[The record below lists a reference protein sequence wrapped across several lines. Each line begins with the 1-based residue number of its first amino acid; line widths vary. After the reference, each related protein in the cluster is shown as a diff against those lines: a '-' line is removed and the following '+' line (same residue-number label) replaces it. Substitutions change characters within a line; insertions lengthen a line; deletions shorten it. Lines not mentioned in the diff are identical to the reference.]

1 MTVAAGTPAGTYYF
15 KYQICEVLN
24 PIVCSDTTDK
34 VTVTAPSIVA
44 IPDSG
49 TVNGY
54 TGGTA
59 VANVLANDS
68 LNGQLVNPA
77 DVNLSVLGTM
87 PTGITLNTNTGA
99 VTVAA
104 GTPAGTYYFK
114 YQICEVLNPTV
125 CSDTTDKVTVTAP
138 SIVAISDSGTVN
150 GYTGGTAVANV
161 LANDSLNGQLVNPA
175 DVNLSVLGSL
185 PTGITLNTNTGA
197 VTVAAGTPA
206 GTYYFKYQICEVL
219 NPTVCS
225 DTTDKVTVTAPSI
238 VAIPDSG
245 TVNGYTGGTAINN
258 VLSNDLLNGQP
269 VIPSDVTLS
278 VLGTM
283 PTGITLNTN
292 TGAVTVATGTPAGTY
307 YFKYQICEVLNPTVC
322 SDTTDKVT
330 VTAPSIVAIPDSG
343 TVNGYTGG
351 TAINNV
357 LSNDL
362 LNGQPVIPS
371 DVTLSVLGTMPTGIT
386 LNTNTGAVTVA
397 TGTPAGTYYFK
408 YQICEVLNPTV
419 CSDTTDKVTVT
430 APSIVTIPDSGTVNG
445 YTGGTAVANVLAND
459 SLNGQLVNPADVN
472 LSVLGFFTNRYYI
485 KYKYR
490 SSDSCSRDTGRHLLF
505 QISDL

>member
-24 PIVCSDTTDK
+24 PTVCSDTTDK

-59 VANVLANDS
+59 VANVLDNDS

-77 DVNLSVLGTM
+77 DVNISVLGTM

-138 SIVAISDSGTVN
+138 SIVAIPDSGTVNGYTGGTTINNVLSNDLLNGQPVIPSDVTLSVLGTMPTGITLNTNTGAVTVSAGTPAGTYYFKYQICEVLNPTVCSDTTDKVTVTAPSIVAIPDSGTVN

-225 DTTDKVTVTAPSI
+225 DTTDKITVTAPSI

-245 TVNGYTGGTAINN
+245 TVNGYTGGIAVAN
-258 VLSNDLLNGQP
+258 VLANDSLNGQLVNP
-269 VIPSDVTLS
+269 ADVNIS

-292 TGAVTVATGTPAGTY
+292 TGAVTVAAGTPAGTY

-343 TVNGYTGG
+343 TVQR
-351 TAINNV
+351 I
-357 LSNDL
+357 
-362 LNGQPVIPS
+362 
-371 DVTLSVLGTMPTGIT
+371 
-386 LNTNTGAVTVA
+386 
-397 TGTPAGTYYFK
+397 
-408 YQICEVLNPTV
+408 
-419 CSDTTDKVTVT
+419 
-430 APSIVTIPDSGTVNG
+430 
-445 YTGGTAVANVLAND
+445 
-459 SLNGQLVNPADVN
+459 
-472 LSVLGFFTNRYYI
+472 
-485 KYKYR
+485 YR
-490 SSDSCSRDTGRHLLF
+490 RNCN
-505 QISDL
+505 Q